1 MKVWCVFFV
10 DHNDCL
16 VLKEIFHSQDK
27 AVKFA
32 IEYRGYENDDP
43 IEYLIEAKWV
53 K

>member
-10 DHNDCL
+10 DTDGCL
-16 VLKEIFHSQDK
+16 ELKAIFHSQDK

-32 IEYRGYENDDP
+32 VDYNDGNNTP
-43 IEYLIEAKWV
+43 IEYLIDKYWV